1 MDEQKT
7 TRRTLLAAAGGLL
20 LSLAI
25 LPATT
30 AEALSLTDP
39 PGRIYD
45 EKGRYQ
51 GRVKETE
58 SSTMRAGATRG
69 GARRTGASTTQR
81 AATRDASTV
90 PAACT
95 MKKAAA
101 PGA

>member
-39 PGRIYD
+39 
-45 EKGRYQ
+45 
-51 GRVKETE
+51 
-58 SSTMRAGATRG
+58 AGE
-69 GARRTGASTTQR
+69 STTR
-81 AATRDASTV
+81 KGAIRD
-90 PAACT
+90 
-95 MKKAAA
+95 
-101 PGA
+101 G